1 MADAPL
7 PLRDEIVVACA
18 RRLGHDFTDPGLLR
32 LALVHR
38 SWGAENDTD
47 TSNERLEFLG
57 DAVLGWAVAEIAY
70 ERLSDETEG
79 RLSEIRRAVVNA
91 AALADMA
98 RGLDLGSA
106 LLLGKGE
113 DAAGGR
119 DKSSILSDA
128 FEAVVGA
135 IHLDGGPEA
144 SRAFLRRLFIPAI
157 DAAIPHLHLFD
168 AKTALKEIC
177 EQRGSGHP
185 RYEWTA
191 TGPDHERVF
200 DVVVLVRGR
209 AVGRGTGTTKKA
221 AEQAAAARAVE
232 VLDAGSGD

>member
-1 MADAPL
+1 MSDVRLPL
-7 PLRDEIVVACA
+7 PDDVVDACA
-18 RRLGHDFTDPGLLR
+18 RRLGHVFSDPDLLR

-38 SWGAENDTD
+38 SWGAENDND
-47 TSNERLEFLG
+47 ASNERLEFLG
-57 DAVLGWAVAEIAY
+57 DAVLGWAVAEMAY
-70 ERLSDETEG
+70 ERLADEPEG

-91 AALADMA
+91 VALAGMA
-98 RGLDLGSA
+98 RSLDLGAA

-119 DKSSILSDA
+119 DKASILSDA

-135 IHLDGGPEA
+135 IHLDGGPDA

-157 DAAIPHLHLFD
+157 DAAIPRLHLFD

-177 EQRGSGHP
+177 EQSGSGQP

-191 TGPDHERVF
+191 SGPDHERVF
-200 DVVVLVRGR
+200 DVVVLVGGR
-209 AVGRGTGTTKKA
+209 VVGRGSGTTKKS
-221 AEQAAAARAVE
+221 AEQAAAAEAVE
-232 VLDAGSGD
+232 ALGPSPGD